1 MRRNN
6 DRINRSLSTNRVGGW
21 CPTKFESNLIA
32 ISQALES
39 EVDLEVLLLS
49 VLLGLESLLL
59 LSLLLVSPLL
69 LSPLLLSAPSLL
81 DDDSLSFF
89 ALSLYPSLR

>member
-6 DRINRSLSTNRVGGW
+6 DRINRSLSTNLVDGW
-21 CPTKFESNLIA
+21 CPTKYGSNLIA

-49 VLLGLESLLL
+49 VLLGLES
-59 LSLLLVSPLL
+59 
-69 LSPLLLSAPSLL
+69 PLLLSA
-81 DDDSLSFF
+81 F
-89 ALSLYPSLR
+89 AIFAFAISAFAIRPVTT